1 MIKMSNVKE
10 LNQINI
16 KNLQRI
22 IVFFYYLFLG
32 ASILSFVSF
41 VVFVFIPKGVLELN
55 GTYLSN
61 LNFNLESIIVYHV
74 RDINVDVI
82 SLKGILLSITFAV
95 SVILCL
101 LVLILKQIIL
111 IFKTLEIKNPFDE
124 QNSKRVFV
132 IGILLIISAFVSN
145 ALIALTY
152 YKVIHELELQ
162 NVSVSLGVNGGLLI
176 AGFLVMIL
184 SSIFKYGTYLQNEY
198 DQTL

>member
-1 MIKMSNVKE
+1 MSNVKE